1 MLYVVE
7 ERGIFFRRF
16 IAFSIL
22 LIVTKGGLYQGQLY
36 YTNIILEETITLLV
50 HYTYNN
56 ALPMFWG
63 ICSCMHVFLMKWN
76 PIKEDQKLSILDS
89 YAK

>member
-7 ERGIFFRRF
+7 ERGTFFQRF
-16 IAFSIL
+16 IAFFIL

-50 HYTYNN
+50 HYTYTN
-56 ALPMFWG
+56 ALPMF
-63 ICSCMHVFLMKWN
+63 
-76 PIKEDQKLSILDS
+76 
-89 YAK
+89 